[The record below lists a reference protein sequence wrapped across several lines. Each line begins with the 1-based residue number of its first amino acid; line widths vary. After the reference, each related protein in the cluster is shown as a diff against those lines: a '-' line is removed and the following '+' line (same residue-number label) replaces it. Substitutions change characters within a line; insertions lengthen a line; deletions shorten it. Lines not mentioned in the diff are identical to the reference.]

1 MLRPNAVVANIT
13 SLSAPLEAMEGPQP
27 PSSVTVSLEGGGS
40 GELDLTAPKSRLWF
54 EIVDF
59 LKRKNRPVYVEIAPD
74 TTAITEVLIPSATP
88 VAAVTPDPAGDVSV
102 ALIASPALHTLRR
115 SNPDFAEALD
125 ILQKAV
131 QEKTAVLVV
140 ATRDDNEIIYV
151 RALPAAGA
159 GGAPQ
164 APPAPAPPAAAEAPV
179 SQAVAVQLFNNMS
192 ADTCDVCAPSSTC
205 IPFKYPD
212 DGCYARA
219 HEMCRRMQDAGAA
232 PQKVWI
238 YGYPYGTTSLHART
252 ANIPGCH
259 TSWWYHVAPT
269 LLVDTPNGQETHVID
284 PSLCYEPVTVER
296 WKAIQGDSNAT
307 IQHTVW
313 EQFWPNGGT
322 DPDFSQTEFYL
333 EEKRIYLKAR
343 CGQIP
348 YAQCVADVYLRDN
361 LRDTGVEPLAGGG
374 ISASPDINHFRNEL
388 AYPQGVLGTLAARGQ
403 DTLFEPV
410 EIGQPNYIY
419 LRLQNRGWTAAAVDV
434 NVYYSLPSTLP
445 TPSGWHLIGSLTTP
459 PIVPLEF
466 KVVGPIV
473 WNTIPQLGHYCFVVV
488 LGKGADPMPDFSLID
503 TLNEFY
509 DFVKAHNNVTWK
521 NFDVY
526 NMFAGSRQSF
536 EFSIQG
542 WPRIAYLSDLEVDL
556 SALPA
561 GCHVELELLKRLT
574 DGALSQGMTKV
585 KETYRHA
592 TFEVQPH
599 HCGALRNM
607 PLNTSDRS
615 EAKLTVTLP
624 DNIPDGAYQV
634 SVRQIVS
641 GREMGRVT
649 KQLVVGSYPYVVNSN
664 SDEVHLANC
673 AWVQKMNPTH
683 RVAYSDL
690 ELARR
695 HGHNGCHYCLPE
707 IDTG

>member
-1 MLRPNAVVANIT
+1 MPRPNAVVANIT
-13 SLSAPLEAMEGPQP
+13 SLSAPLEAMEGSQP
-27 PSSVTVSLEGGGS
+27 PSSVTVSFEGGDS
-40 GELDLTAPKSRLWF
+40 GELDLTASQSRLWF
-54 EIVDF
+54 EILDF
-59 LKRKNRPVYVEIAPD
+59 LKRKDRPAYVEIDPN
-74 TTAITEVLIPSATP
+74 TSAITEVLIPKASP
-88 VAAVTPDPAGDVSV
+88 VVSVTPDPSGDVTVS
-102 ALIASPALHTLRR
+102 LIKSAALHSLRR
-115 SNPDFAEALD
+115 NDPNFQEILD
-125 ILQKAV
+125 ILEKAV
-131 QEKTAVLVV
+131 ADGSEVLLA
-140 ATRDDNEIIYV
+140 ATLDAFEIIYAV
-151 RALPAAGA
+151 ALPKAEPRE
-159 GGAPQ
+159 APQ
-164 APPAPAPPAAAEAPV
+164 VPPAPSPSVVLEAPV
-179 SQAVAVQLFNNMS
+179 SQQRAKDLYDAMS
-192 ADTCDVCAPSSTC
+192 ADTCDVCAPTSTC

-219 HEMCRRMQDAGAA
+219 HEMCRRMRDVGED
-232 PQKVWI
+232 PKKVWI
-238 YGYPYGTTSLHART
+238 FGSLQART

-259 TSWWYHVAPT
+259 TNWGWHVAPT
-269 LLVDTPNGQETHVID
+269 LLVDTPLGQETHVID

-296 WKAIQGDSNAT
+296 WKAIQDDPNAT
-307 IQHTVW
+307 IQHTTW
-313 EQFWPNGGT
+313 EKFWPNGGT

-361 LRDTGVEPLAGGG
+361 LQDTGVEPLAGGG
-374 ISASPDINHFRNEL
+374 ISTSPDISHFRQEL
-388 AYPQGVLGTLAARGQ
+388 AYPQGVLGTLTARGQ

-445 TPSGWHLIGSLTTP
+445 TPSGWHLIGSLTPP

-488 LGKGADPMPDFSLID
+488 LGKGADPMPDFSSID
-503 TLNEFY
+503 TLDEFY

-592 TFEVQPH
+592 TFEVQPY
-599 HCGALRNM
+599 HCGALCNM

-624 DNIPDGAYQV
+624 DNTPDGAYQV

-649 KQLVVGSYPYVVNSN
+649 KRLVVGSYPYVVNSN

-695 HGHNGCHYCLPE
+695 HGHNGCRYCLPE